1 MGHSGKLERQR
12 GGIWYDDSGDRLR
25 VQRSIHEQGYSMD
38 RHHMHTTYEVHVVIS
53 GHTILECGTLRAEM
67 HGPYV
72 AIHRPYMP
80 HRTVVLYD
88 GEPYFRFVLNF
99 TGEFLD
105 HAAKWVSAME
115 TLFSHAFFAFELSP
129 QQCVWIRPQLENA
142 FRLYKE
148 KRDGACRL
156 AVAMALDEMAA
167 VLPHSRI
174 AATGGSI
181 RYLDEVIRYIIAHI
195 SEKLVC
201 ADVAAQFFIS
211 ESKLAKD
218 FKRCFGLAFNQYIM
232 QLRVKMAKDL
242 LSRGETGAV
251 AAKACGFCS
260 PSYFIR
266 VFKSYTGRTPSEF
279 VHDDRENSANA

>member
-1 MGHSGKLERQR
+1 MYKYEKMRN
-12 GGIWYDDSGDRLR
+12 GIWYDDSGDGLR
-25 VQRSIHEQGYSMD
+25 VQRSLHEGEFTMPRY
-38 RHHMHTTYEVHVVIS
+38 HMHATYEVHFVVH
-53 GHTILECGTLRAEM
+53 GHTELECGTLTAEM
-67 HGPYV
+67 RSPYIAV
-72 AIHRPYMP
+72 HRPYMP
-80 HRTVVLYD
+80 HRLRAKYD
-88 GEPYFRFVLNF
+88 DAPYYRFILNF
-99 TGEFLD
+99 SDEFLEQ
-105 HAAKWVSAME
+105 AKLLVPAVES
-115 TLFSHAFFAFELSP
+115 LFMYTFFALEITEE
-129 QQCVWIRPQLENA
+129 QCREILPRLEDA
-142 FRLYKE
+142 FRLYRSS
-148 KRDGACRL
+148 RDGACKL

-174 AATGGSI
+174 IAAGGSI